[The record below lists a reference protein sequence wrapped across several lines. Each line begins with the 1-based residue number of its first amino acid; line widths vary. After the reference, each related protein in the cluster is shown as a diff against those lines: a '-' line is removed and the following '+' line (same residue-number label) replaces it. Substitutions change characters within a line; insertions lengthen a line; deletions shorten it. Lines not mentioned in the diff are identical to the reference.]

1 MVNRSDRATNGST
14 DLTEIFPKD
23 EGRTET
29 LGLNVPPSV
38 AAAIR
43 RTGNRR
49 SSIST
54 ELLRIIDLGKL
65 RALLAEDAAH
75 MAKCDSANEAGANK

>member
-1 MVNRSDRATNGST
+1 MVRRSDQRKNGRAEVV
-14 DLTEIFPKD
+14 DIFPSD

-49 SSIST
+49 SSISD

-65 RALLAEDAAH
+65 RQLLAEDADH
-75 MAKCDSANEAGANK
+75 QAKCQPKSDPTTNK